1 TTTTTTMNAF
11 RPIGAAAL
19 LLALLPAQDAKVTVL
34 HGVPGLPAP
43 VQVFANGNQLFSFD
57 YGEQRGPLSLPAGAY
72 QLDVRLNGSTILS
85 TTANVAAGLDYSVIA
100 NLTAGGTP
108 TLSAF
113 ANGLTPPTLPGARL
127 YVRHTAQAPAVDVL
141 LEQNG
146 ATVATIP
153 NVVNGSSVVADVA
166 PGTYSV
172 RLNVA
177 GTTTTA
183 FGPAPVALENGN
195 GYAVFATGVALTPSF
210 RLQVQPVALTTRV
223 NVVHGIPGLPAPV
236 TVTANGSPLFSFD
249 YRDVRSQLVVPPG
262 TYNFGVL
269 LNGSQVL
276 GRTDTVGRGDDVT
289 IVAHLNAAGSPT
301 LSAFANDLSALPA
314 LSSRVTVR
322 HLAQAPAV
330 DVLVQPVNGPQI
342 TIPNLTNGTSVT
354 TTYGIAN
361 TALRL
366 APAGSTT
373 AVFGPVG
380 FRPQINIGYQFFAVG
395 SLAAG
400 NFTVLSLQRDLT
412 PAVPAEIGTTV
423 GGWNCGPTISA
434 TPANFAYG
442 QAFRVRASGGNA
454 NAMAIVQFG
463 DSRTSFN
470 GGPLP
475 VSLAGFGAPGC
486 FLNISCIANLM
497 AVADNTGAVDFDFTV
512 PRAVFGQVLPGY
524 FQIGTMTTSN
534 ALGLQTTEWLELR

>member
-1 TTTTTTMNAF
+1 MNAF

-85 TTANVAAGLDYSVIA
+85 TTANVAAGLDYSVVA
-100 NLTAGGTP
+100 NLTATGTP

-153 NVVNGSSVVADVA
+153 NVVNGAEVVADVA
-166 PGTYSV
+166 PGIYRV

-177 GTTTTA
+177 GTATTA

-210 RLQVQPVALTTRV
+210 RLQVQPVALTSRV
-223 NVVHGIPGLPAPV
+223 SVVHGIPGLPAPV
-236 TVTANGSPLFSFD
+236 TVTANGGALFSFD

-269 LNGSQVL
+269 LNGSPVL
-276 GRTDTVGRGDDVT
+276 ARTDTVQRGDDVT
-289 IVAHLNAAGSPT
+289 IVAHLGATGTPT
-301 LSAFANDLSALPA
+301 LSAFANDLSPLPA
-314 LSSRVTVR
+314 LNSRVTVR

-330 DVLVQPVNGPQI
+330 DVLVQPVNGAQT
-342 TIPNLTNGTSVT
+342 TIPNLTNSASVT
-354 TTYGIAN
+354 TAYGIAN
-361 TALRL
+361 TALRI
-366 APAGSTT
+366 APAGTSNV
-373 AVFGPVG
+373 AFGPVG
-380 FRPQINIGYQFFAVG
+380 FRPQINVSYQFLAVG
-395 SLAAG
+395 NLANG
-400 NFTVLSLQRDLT
+400 SFTVLSLQRDLT
-412 PAVPAEIGTTV
+412 PAVPAEITTAV
-423 GGWNCGPTISA
+423 GGWNCGPAISA
-434 TPANFAYG
+434 TPASFGYG
-442 QAFRVRASGGNA
+442 ESFRVRATGA
-454 NAMAIVQFG
+454 APNAMAIVQFG
-463 DSRTSFN
+463 DSRTSFQ
-470 GGPLP
+470 GAPLP
-475 VSLAGFGAPGC
+475 VALASFGAPGC
-486 FLNISCIANLM
+486 FLNVNFITNTM
-497 AVADNTGAVDFDFTV
+497 AVADASGAVDFDFTV
-512 PRAVFGQVLPGY
+512 PRAVFGNVLPGY
-524 FQIGTMTTSN
+524 FQIGTMSSAN